1 MFKNISFILF
11 KIIECRVFFK
21 VERNMRVA
29 VKRNAILDEQFY
41 FRKKLTCSEYFI
53 FFNFFSGLRDLNLRN

>member
-29 VKRNAILDEQFY
+29 VKRNAVLDEQFY

-53 FFNFFSGLRDLNLRN
+53 F